1 MKLCVNC
8 KTQLEDDELFC
19 HECGT
24 KQVIEEIS
32 VKDEEYSTLQE
43 KKCIHCGEM
52 IESDSTFCP
61 FCGKSQIIENIKEKS
76 KIEIERSESKDKSEQ
91 EETLTQN
98 YNKQMSSD
106 VISEEH
112 DLKKWLII
120 AVGVL
125 TVSLLIGGIY
135 YWNVDENKSLMT
147 EASDNERTVKNE
159 DVSDVD
165 NSNKN
170 QSKHYDELITFDN
183 IIKTNGDF
191 DELVKKH
198 GFKYVEFQNEEAR
211 FPSSYYYKNCVVR
224 NKEVIPSPEKGTP
237 IRIDVQGTMTA
248 TDYVIEVFSD
258 DVFKL
263 LTDDFLSHV
272 KSQEGNEYTF
282 YWADGHVAK
291 YASISSKQDG
301 EGGSILIVVPF
312 TPWEEMEE

>member
-106 VISEEH
+106 AISEEH

-125 TVSLLIGGIY
+125 TVSLIIGGIY

-147 EASDNERTVKNE
+147 EPLRMKMFQMWIILTRIRAS
-159 DVSDVD
+159 
-165 NSNKN
+165 
-170 QSKHYDELITFDN
+170 
-183 IIKTNGDF
+183 
-191 DELVKKH
+191 
-198 GFKYVEFQNEEAR
+198 
-211 FPSSYYYKNCVVR
+211 
-224 NKEVIPSPEKGTP
+224 
-237 IRIDVQGTMTA
+237 TMM
-248 TDYVIEVFSD
+248 I
-258 DVFKL
+258 
-263 LTDDFLSHV
+263 
-272 KSQEGNEYTF
+272 
-282 YWADGHVAK
+282 
-291 YASISSKQDG
+291 
-301 EGGSILIVVPF
+301 
-312 TPWEEMEE
+312 

>member
-1 MKLCVNC
+1 M
-8 KTQLEDDELFC
+8 
-19 HECGT
+19 
-24 KQVIEEIS
+24 
-32 VKDEEYSTLQE
+32 
-43 KKCIHCGEM
+43 
-52 IESDSTFCP
+52 
-61 FCGKSQIIENIKEKS
+61 
-76 KIEIERSESKDKSEQ
+76 
-91 EETLTQN
+91 
-98 YNKQMSSD
+98 
-106 VISEEH
+106 
-112 DLKKWLII
+112 
-120 AVGVL
+120 
-125 TVSLLIGGIY
+125 
-135 YWNVDENKSLMT
+135 
-147 EASDNERTVKNE
+147 
-159 DVSDVD
+159 D

-170 QSKHYDELITFDN
+170 QSKHYDDLITFDN

-248 TDYVIEVFSD
+248 TDYVIEVFSY